1 MCFEC
6 GGLRILP
13 CLSSQETI
21 AIIKVTNI
29 SVALQSLLGPFV
41 LPLPPLLSSASV
53 AIGWFAFSRASC
65 ATSSAVCTFF

>member
-6 GGLRILP
+6 GDLRILP
-13 CLSSQETI
+13 RVSSQETI

-41 LPLPPLLSSASV
+41 LPLPPPFVICFCRYGL
-53 AIGWFAFSRASC
+53 
-65 ATSSAVCTFF
+65 VCIF